1 MSTAAV
7 NLELN
12 RFTEFK
18 RRILEAEPDIDD
30 RTLADTLE
38 GATNLHETIAV
49 LVRSSLDDADLIA
62 GLKTRIAENRERL
75 DRLNLRLEKKRS
87 LALVAME
94 EAGLDKIME
103 PDFTLSLRPS
113 PPSVVVTD
121 ETLIPEWFW
130 VPQPAKLDK
139 RALLET
145 MKAGTAING
154 AALSNSRRS
163 LQVRTK

>member
-1 MSTAAV
+1 MDVS
-7 NLELN
+7 LELT
-12 RFTEFK
+12 RFSAL
-18 RRILEAEPDIDD
+18 RRRLLEAEPDIDD
-30 RTLADTLE
+30 HTLHDTLE
-38 GATNLHETIAV
+38 GATNLHETIAA

-62 GLKTRIAENRERL
+62 ALKLRIAENRERL
-75 DRLNLRLEKKRS
+75 ERLSGRLEKKRAVA
-87 LALVAME
+87 LAAME
-94 EAGLDKIME
+94 EAGLDKVME
-103 PDFTLSLRPS
+103 ADFTLSLRPS

-121 ETLIPEWFW
+121 EKLIPEWFW

-145 MKAGTAING
+145 MKAGTAVNG

>member
-1 MSTAAV
+1 MQSVSV

-30 RTLADTLE
+30 ETLADTLE
-38 GATNLHETIAV
+38 GATNLHEALAA
-49 LVRSSLDDADLIA
+49 LVRSAIDDADLVA
-62 GLKTRIAENRERL
+62 ALKTRIAESRERL
-75 DRLNLRLEKKRS
+75 DRLSGRMEKKRA

-103 PDFTLSLRPS
+103 PDFTLSLRTA

-121 ETLIPEWFW
+121 ESLIPEWFF
-130 VPQPAKLDK
+130 VPQPPKLDK
-139 RALLET
+139 RALLDT
-145 MKAGTAING
+145 LKAGTFVNG

-163 LQVRTK
+163 LSVRTK

>member
-1 MSTAAV
+1 MQTAHV

-18 RRILEAEPDIDD
+18 RRILLAEPDIDD
-30 RTLADTLE
+30 ETLADTLE
-38 GATNLHETIAV
+38 GATNLHEAITR
-49 LVRSSLDDADLIA
+49 LVRSALDDADLIA
-62 GLKTRIAENRERL
+62 ALKLRIDDQRERL
-75 DRLNLRLEKKRS
+75 DRLNGRLEKKREIA
-87 LALVAME
+87 LAAME

-121 ETLIPEWFW
+121 EKLIPEWFW

-139 RALLET
+139 RALLDT
-145 MKAGTAING
+145 MKAGTAVNG